1 MSSGMVKSND
11 SPNWVT
17 KPVFT
22 TGEAARI
29 CRLSQQT
36 IIRYFDNGRLKGFRV
51 PGSSDRRILRSDLF
65 QLMRRRR
72 IPTSIADGHTQ
83 RVLVIDNDKAFIRS
97 PRTIVDG
104 ETRFD
109 VRTVSTGFD
118 ARLLSA
124 RFRPH
129 LVLLDFQMPGLDG
142 RQVCRRLHANPR
154 LQETKIII
162 VSDVDSSE
170 KIRELATI
178 GADDFLRKPV
188 DALTLHD
195 RMETILRV

>member
-1 MSSGMVKSND
+1 MSPGMLKSND
-11 SPNWVT
+11 SRNWAT
-17 KPVFT
+17 KQVFT

-51 PGSSDRRILRSDLF
+51 PGSSDRRILRGDLL

-72 IPTSIADGHTQ
+72 IPTSIAEGLTK
-83 RVLVIDNDKAFIRS
+83 RVLVIDDDTAFVRS
-97 PRTIVDG
+97 VRSCIGGD
-104 ETRFD
+104 TRFD
-109 VRTVSTGFD
+109 IRAATTGFD
-118 ARLLSA
+118 AGVLTA

-129 LVLLDFQMPGLDG
+129 LVLLDFQLPGIDAG
-142 RQVCRRLHANPR
+142 QVCRRLHANLR

-162 VSDVDSSE
+162 VSDLVSSD
-170 KIRELATI
+170 KIRELAHI

-188 DALTLHD
+188 DALTLYE
-195 RMETILRV
+195 RMDALLRV